1 MNFNNFFTPDTFDF
15 FAKYL
20 VAGYIVMIVRA
31 RFIVSERPKATEIIV
46 EAVILSLINQLVF
59 QLIIW
64 PLPERAITLIGPRAL
79 FFAEVLVLSSLI
91 GLILGANLSRGWN
104 RAVLRRLSLPVI
116 QPIQRAHDFAFGNNR
131 QPGLVIVRYADGT
144 CVYGYFGPASLAA
157 SDTNR
162 SDLFLERLYSVD
174 EAGQW
179 SETQPLRGA
188 LISLTDVRSIE
199 FLESEGGE

>member
-1 MNFNNFFTPDTFDF
+1 MNLNQLFTPDTFDF

-59 QLIIW
+59 LFITW
-64 PLPERAITLIGPRAL
+64 PIPLDALKSIGPRGL
-79 FFAEVLVLSSLI
+79 LFAEVLGLSSII
-91 GLILGANLSRGWN
+91 GLLLGANLSRGWN
-104 RAVLRRLSLPVI
+104 RAVLRRLAMPIV
-116 QPIQRAHDFAFGNNR
+116 QPIQRAHDFAFGTNR

-157 SDTNR
+157 SDTPR
-162 SDLFLERLYSVD
+162 SDLFLERLYTVD
-174 EAGQW
+174 ETGQW
-179 SETQPLRGA
+179 SETRPLRGA

-199 FLESEGGE
+199 FLEAEGGE